1 MLPLHTAAILH
12 TEWSTHTHTR
22 TKYTQKSTMNLFIDN
37 YILSHGVPG
46 INNNKTNRKPNE
58 RWKKYCEYPA
68 VFTYVFRLILL
79 LLLLLLLRMGIFVSF
94 LFSLNVFFPSS
105 VVCLV
110 GWRCM
115 LSVTNWLGR
124 CFSRVDLAV
133 SACFVANSMHL
144 YFFRFLIL
152 NIWFE
157 DRVVIVV
164 FAERNPWRKN
174 VHAKYYRQLMVTGL
188 GIYAFVHLFC
198 EWIEALRSNRRN
210 RIIDVTCKYFGK

>member
-1 MLPLHTAAILH
+1 MKKIL
-12 TEWSTHTHTR
+12 WISCCV
-22 TKYTQKSTMNLFIDN
+22 
-37 YILSHGVPG
+37 YICFSADIIITIIIIASYG
-46 INNNKTNRKPNE
+46 
-58 RWKKYCEYPA
+58 Y
-68 VFTYVFRLILL
+68 FR
-79 LLLLLLLRMGIFVSF
+79 F
-94 LFSLNVFFPSS
+94 FSLLSEFFFPSS